1 MRALLPVESVVS
13 MREAGVDLHDW
24 YGREWSDDGGLRLV
38 MIASID
44 GAASVAGASA
54 GLQTPGDNRVFAVL
68 RDLCDVI
75 LVASGTAQA
84 EGYEPD
90 VPSAARQELRHSLGY
105 PRIPRI
111 AVVTRSV
118 DLDPGSPLIRAA
130 PPQARTLVITHAA
143 SDPAKRDALASA
155 GAEIVIAGDR
165 EVDLNAARKS
175 LLDRGL
181 RRIACEGGPH
191 LLASVLA
198 AGAAD
203 ELCMTVSPKV
213 VGPGP
218 GRISAGTQWP
228 GTPIGATLT
237 ALLEEDG
244 ALFARYRLV

>member
-1 MRALLPVESVVS
+1 MRALLPASPVGTA
-13 MREAGVDLHDW
+13 RGDVDLHDW

-38 MIASID
+38 MIGSVD

-75 LVASGTAQA
+75 LVASGTARA

-90 VPSAARQELRHSLGY
+90 VPSAARQELRRSLGY
-105 PRIPRI
+105 PPVPRI
-111 AVVTRSV
+111 AVITRSL
-118 DLDPGSPLIRAA
+118 DLDPASPLISGA
-130 PPQARTLVITHAA
+130 PPQARTLVITHAE
-143 SDPAKRDALASA
+143 SDPAKRDALAAA
-155 GAEIVIAGDR
+155 GAEIVIVGGDA
-165 EVDLNAARKS
+165 VDLDAARRA
-175 LLDRGL
+175 LNERAL

-203 ELCMTVSPKV
+203 ELCMTISPKI

-228 GTPIGATLT
+228 GPPIGATLT

-244 ALFARYRLV
+244 ALFARYRLG